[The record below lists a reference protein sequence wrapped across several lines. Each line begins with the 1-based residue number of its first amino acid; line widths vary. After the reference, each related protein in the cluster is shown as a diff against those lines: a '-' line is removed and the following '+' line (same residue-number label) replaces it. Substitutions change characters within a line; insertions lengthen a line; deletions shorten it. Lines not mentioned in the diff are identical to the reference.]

1 MPMPMSSDRAI
12 RRYRRWYRRLL
23 RLYPRPFRDRFA
35 EPMTQTFTDLARE
48 RADADRGLLGFAIG
62 AFLETSVQIMRENM
76 THYSSTR
83 QLPDAPRPTTV
94 TVLAVLASIGGVG
107 AVIGVLAGA
116 FLVHGLA
123 SLDAGDAVIVT
134 PGIALAA
141 VYLAFARG
149 AWALRP
155 WGWTMGVVAG
165 VGTVVYLAAILAAGW
180 ADFMRDAPPLAW
192 ISLVAILIGGAGLLL
207 WFRPGVRA
215 AFDRD

>member
-1 MPMPMSSDRAI
+1 MSPDRAI
-12 RRYRRWYRRLL
+12 GRYRRWYGRLL
-23 RLYPRPFRDRFA
+23 HLYPRPFRDRFA

-48 RADADRGLLGFAIG
+48 RADANRGLLGFAIG

-76 THYSSTR
+76 TQHSSTR
-83 QLPDAPRPTTV
+83 QLPDVPRPTTV

-107 AVIGVLAGA
+107 ALFGVVAGA
-116 FLVHGLA
+116 FVVHGLS
-123 SLDAGDAVIVT
+123 SLDPGDAVIVI

-149 AWALRP
+149 AWALKP

-180 ADFMRDAPPLAW
+180 VDFMRDAPLLAW
-192 ISLVAILIGGAGLLL
+192 VSLAAIVIAGAGLRL

-215 AFDRD
+215 AFDRE

>member
-1 MPMPMSSDRAI
+1 MSPDRAI
-12 RRYRRWYRRLL
+12 GRYRRWYGRLL
-23 RLYPRPFRDRFA
+23 HLYPRPFRDRFA

-48 RADADRGLLGFAIG
+48 RADANRGLLGFAIG

-76 THYSSTR
+76 TQHSSTR
-83 QLPDAPRPTTV
+83 PLPDAPRPTTV

-107 AVIGVLAGA
+107 ALIGVVAGA
-116 FLVHGLA
+116 FLVHGLS
-123 SLDAGDAVIVT
+123 SLDVGDAFIVI

-149 AWALRP
+149 AWALKP

-180 ADFMRDAPPLAW
+180 VDFMRDAPLLAW
-192 ISLVAILIGGAGLLL
+192 VSLLAIVIAGAGLRL
-207 WFRPGVRA
+207 WFRPEIRA
-215 AFDRD
+215 AFEGD